1 MIRTDTSAVSSL
13 AVCDREQGGCGWRSP
28 VARTREKA
36 LAWAAIHR
44 AEQHTDKTKAARKP

>member
-28 VARTREKA
+28 VARTRDKA
-36 LAWAAIHR
+36 LAWAAKHR
-44 AEQHTDKTKAARKP
+44 AEQHTDKQKAPKA